1 MKKMIIE
8 RLQYLKLVLLYK
20 TKNHEYINR
29 FLNHLGVVEM
39 RKQPSN
45 LVKSVDRS
53 INILEELAKYEEG
66 LGVTELG
73 NRLDIHKS
81 SVHRLLSTLVYKG
94 LVEKD
99 KKNNNYKLG
108 LKIFELGS
116 KIFNDFKISEYT
128 KSYLKK
134 LVKISGERV
143 NLVIPDKDEIV
154 YIDKREDSKNIK
166 INLPIGHRS
175 PMHCTAAGK
184 AILANLSQ
192 DKIKDIIKSNL
203 IKFTS
208 NTITEVQDLIN
219 ELDLIKAR
227 NYAIDDSEY
236 KSEIRCVATPIF
248 NYRDEVI
255 AAISICGPKSRMTH
269 EKISDLRETMVDIG
283 REISCR
289 LGYRANKNSV
299 SLI

>member
-1 MKKMIIE
+1 
-8 RLQYLKLVLLYK
+8 
-20 TKNHEYINR
+20 
-29 FLNHLGVVEM
+29 M